1 MIVARYCATHLDPCQ
16 KCFDL
21 TKLHRPV
28 HAQITMQGR
37 YFMSAKATTFIVKS
51 NYYLSVQV
59 TNQIS
64 LDLFIKSRVLQY

>member
-1 MIVARYCATHLDPCQ
+1 VIVARYCATHLDPCQ

-21 TKLHRPV
+21 TKLHQLV

-37 YFMSAKATTFIVKS
+37 YFMTPKATFVVKS